1 MRHVKKE
8 IIEDINTGNRKI
20 IKYISMI
27 VIMLVI
33 TLFYL
38 NQHNSLVDRA
48 DSIKHVHTLV
58 YGLIMIIAIILLFT
72 VFS

>member
-8 IIEDINTGNRKI
+8 IIEDINTGDRKI

-38 NQHNSLVDRA
+38 NQHNSLVHLPSGFRQI
-48 DSIKHVHTLV
+48 SFVNKPIRQQP
-58 YGLIMIIAIILLFT
+58 
-72 VFS
+72 